1 MMNDC
6 VDEKWEQ
13 PKSNQSMNFK
23 ERKKIESY
31 ILIFEA
37 ATFDSID

>member
-23 ERKKIESY
+23 EREKKKLKAIY
-31 ILIFEA
+31 
-37 ATFDSID
+37 